1 MIPLEELRIGN
12 FVIAND
18 TIQQVSM
25 IDQATGMAALK
36 RPDDRQ
42 PYMQFSLDTIEPVIL
57 TDDILE
63 QCGFRYH
70 TYFKFWQLIESSD
83 GIRSEMDVDS
93 DYAIL
98 DFMRKPIAKNL
109 TALHQLQNSYFILKG
124 KELAYTVKK
133 ISAKLETA

>member
-1 MIPLEELRIGN
+1 MIPLQELRIGN

-18 TIQQVSM
+18 AIQQVSM
-25 IDQATGMAALK
+25 IDQATLMAAVK

-42 PYMQFSLDTIEPVIL
+42 PYHQLSLDTIEPVIL
-57 TDDILE
+57 TDEILE

-83 GIRSEMDVDS
+83 GIRSEMDIDN
-93 DYAIL
+93 DYAII

-109 TALHQLQNSYFILKG
+109 MALHQLQNSYFILKG
-124 KELAYTVKK
+124 KELGYTPKQLTP
-133 ISAKLETA
+133 KLETA